1 VRLADNCCSP
11 VPVSIG
17 DVLGGLPPARGGCGK
32 AAMLTVLRRVFSGLL
47 GSSPVEV
54 DLKGVILK
62 AELDCPDPP
71 MEGRGD
77 AGGRS
82 FEGI

>member
-1 VRLADNCCSP
+1 
-11 VPVSIG
+11 
-17 DVLGGLPPARGGCGK
+17 
-32 AAMLTVLRRVFSGLL
+32 MLTVLRRVFSGLL
-47 GSSPVEV
+47 GTSPFEV
-54 DLKGVILK
+54 DLKVVILEV
-62 AELDCPDPP
+62 ELDCPDPP